1 VVGKEHSVKR
11 TSKAEQYNDP
21 MVPFVHIVALKS
33 SNDFEVRS
41 SCA

>member
-1 VVGKEHSVKR
+1 MVGKEHSVIR
-11 TSKAEQYNDP
+11 TSKVVQYNDP
-21 MVPFVHIVALKS
+21 MVLFVHIAALKS